1 MPKNNFAHQLHEIK
15 KREFNLG
22 LQQGMDFD
30 LLIMEIVLNNLYHY
44 GSKRFEEIEAERD
57 RILMEEVAGKEPELL
72 VAQLRRRL
80 EQMR

>member
-1 MPKNNFAHQLHEIK
+1 MSNFARQLQEIK

-44 GSKRFEEIEAERD
+44 GNKRLEEIEAERD

-72 VAQLRRRL
+72 VEQLRRRL
-80 EQMR
+80 EQIR